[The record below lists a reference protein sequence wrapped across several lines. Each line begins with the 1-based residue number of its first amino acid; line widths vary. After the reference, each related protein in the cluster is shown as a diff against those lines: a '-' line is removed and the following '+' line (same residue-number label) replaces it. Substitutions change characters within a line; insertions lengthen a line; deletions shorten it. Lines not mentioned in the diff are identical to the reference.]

1 MGAVTPWRWA
11 ASRVRTV
18 DEHLAEV
25 LAHAHP
31 LESLDVSLL
40 DSRGCLLAE
49 PVSAPW
55 ALPPFDAAGTDGYA
69 VIAADVAMASAQSP
83 VTMPVT
89 DDVPAGYR
97 ASHPITTGT
106 AIRIGS
112 GAPMPA
118 GATAIVPYD
127 GTDGG
132 MPTVTVHRPV
142 AAGFGIRRAGEDL
155 VAGQPVLPEGALVG
169 AREVALLAAVGQAR
183 VTVRPRPR
191 VVVMSTGTELVEPG
205 SPITPGLITDSNGY
219 MLTAAAQDAGAMAY
233 RAGPVRDESSA
244 LMDALEDQ
252 LVRADLI
259 VTTGGVTA
267 GTYDT
272 MKTVLARLGS
282 VDFTRVAMSPGMAQG
297 HGYLGPD
304 NVPIFTLPGN
314 PSTAFVAFEIFVRPV
329 IRRMLGHQQV
339 FRPLIPARL
348 TQPVLGDQHVR
359 SYVRGRLHGPAHDR
373 LVSPIDQP
381 GLVGLR
387 MADSLI
393 VLPEG
398 SGEVAAGAVVSVM
411 PLGRS

>member
-1 MGAVTPWRWA
+1 
-11 ASRVRTV
+11 VRTV
-18 DEHLAEV
+18 DQHIAEV
-25 LAHAHP
+25 LAQVQP
-31 LESLDVSLL
+31 LEPLDVSLL

-55 ALPPFDAAGTDGYA
+55 PLPPFDAAAADGYA
-69 VIAADVAMASAQSP
+69 VRAEDVTAASGQTPVGLDVI
-83 VTMPVT
+83 

-97 ASHPITTGT
+97 ASHPVVAGT

-118 GATAIVPYD
+118 GADAVVPLA

-132 MPTVTVHRPV
+132 MPRVLVLHPV
-142 AAGFGIRRAGEDL
+142 ATGEQVRRAGGDL
-155 VAGQPVLPEGALVG
+155 AAGSTVLDTGALVG

-183 VTVRPRPR
+183 VRVRPKPR

-205 SPITPGLITDSNGY
+205 AAMSPGLIPDSNGY

-233 RAGPVRDESSA
+233 RAGPIPDEQRP

-252 LVRADLI
+252 LVRADVI

-272 MKTVLARLGS
+272 VKTVLARLGA

-297 HGYLGPD
+297 HGHLGPD
-304 NVPIFTLPGN
+304 HVPIFTLPGN
-314 PSTAFVAFEIFVRPV
+314 PSSAFVAFELFVRPV
-329 IRRMLGHQQV
+329 IRRMLGHQNV
-339 FRPLIPARL
+339 FRPLISARL
-348 TQPVLGDQHVR
+348 SAPVSGQAGLR
-359 SYVRGRLHGPAHDR
+359 TYLRGHLHGSGGDR
-373 LVSPIDQP
+373 LVAPIGES
-381 GLVGLR
+381 GLQGLHL
-387 MADSLI
+387 ADSLI

-398 SGEVAAGAVVSVM
+398 TGEVPAGAAVSVM
-411 PLGRS
+411 PLGRA

>member
-1 MGAVTPWRWA
+1 M
-11 ASRVRTV
+11 RTV
-18 DEHLAEV
+18 DEHLAGV
-25 LAHAHP
+25 LARAHP
-31 LESLDVSLL
+31 LEMLDVSLL

-49 PVSAPW
+49 PVTAPW
-55 ALPPFDAAGTDGYA
+55 ALPPFDAAAADGYA
-69 VIAADVAMASAQSP
+69 VIASDTTGASSGAP
-83 VTMPVT
+83 VVLPVT

-97 ASHPITTGT
+97 ASHPVAAGT

-112 GAPMPA
+112 GAPMPI
-118 GATAIVPYD
+118 GAQAVVPLEA
-127 GTDGG
+127 TDGG
-132 MPTVTVHRPV
+132 MPTVVLFREVRPGEGV
-142 AAGFGIRRAGEDL
+142 RPAGGDIQE
-155 VAGQPVLPEGALVG
+155 GQTVLPAGALVG
-169 AREVALLAAVGQAR
+169 AREVALLAAVGRAR

-205 SPITPGLITDSNGY
+205 APMSPGLIPDSNGY

-233 RAGPVRDESSA
+233 RAGPVRDEQRA
-244 LMDALEDQ
+244 LMDTLEDQ

-272 MKTVLARLGS
+272 MKTVLARLGA
-282 VDFTRVAMSPGMAQG
+282 VEFTRVAMSPGRAQG

-304 NVPIFTLPGN
+304 HVPIFTLPGN
-314 PSTAFVAFEIFVRPV
+314 PASAFVAFEVFVRPV

-348 TQPVLGDQHVR
+348 TQPVVGEAGVR
-359 SYVRGRLHGPAHDR
+359 TYLRGHLHGSASQR
-373 LVSPIDQP
+373 LVSTIADR
-381 GLVGLR
+381 GLIGLGL
-387 MADSLI
+387 ADSLI

-398 SGEVAAGAVVSVM
+398 SGEVPAGSVVSVM